1 MRTDAA
7 VPGTSDRS
15 AAAWLARAVAKG
27 RRELA
32 ARAHRRPLALPG
44 REPLVSFTFDDAPRT
59 ALVAGARVLERLGLR
74 GTYYLSLGLL
84 GSPGDSG
91 PIGDAHD
98 VRAVAAGGHELG
110 CHTHDHLDA
119 WQVPARAYLAS
130 VDRNAQHLA
139 ELLPGLRFET
149 FAYPKSGARACVKP
163 GLASRFRACRH
174 GGQRGNEGVVD
185 RDLLAA
191 CFLDQHMRPSLTLLR
206 HLIDRNA
213 ARGGWLI
220 FATHDVAPEPSRWGC
235 TPAFL
240 AAVARHAVASGAR
253 VLPVREA
260 LARVEG

>member
-1 MRTDAA
+1 MHEALHATQSRTA
-7 VPGTSDRS
+7 P
-15 AAAWLARAVAKG
+15 AWIARAFARG

-32 ARAHRRPLALPG
+32 ARAYRRPLALG
-44 REPLVSFTFDDAPRT
+44 QGEPLVSFSFDDAPRT

-84 GSPGDSG
+84 GGGSESG
-91 PIGDAHD
+91 PIADVHD
-98 VRAVAAGGHELG
+98 VRAVAASGHELG

-119 WQVPARAYLAS
+119 WHVSAHAYLAS
-130 VDRNAQHLA
+130 VDRNAQHLS
-139 ELLPGLRFET
+139 ELLPDLRFET
-149 FAYPKSGARACVKP
+149 FAYPKSGARARVKP
-163 GLASRFRACRH
+163 GLAARFRACRH
-174 GGQRGNEGVVD
+174 GGQRGNEGVID

-220 FATHDVAPEPSRWGC
+220 FATHDVAPDPSRWGC

-260 LARVEG
+260 LARAEG